1 MVAVV
6 KTPICPHRREAT
18 SLLAAVVAI
27 ALGELAAPSPAA
39 ANSRAVAT
47 TGHTAVADAASSCPA
62 PGSLFYNPF
71 TYRSAHHRPIG
82 SGAVYAGVGDPT
94 TQSWLRGRGSWRVN
108 SNNGWGRNVFS
119 TNNAP
124 IGLINWSG
132 EFGVTQPDGKIGGLG
147 LPVQLHLT
155 AGAANGRVSDSIVIL
170 VNGKAAHEF
179 YRWWNDTGTPTAAI
193 RRDWSLQGTGHGSSP
208 SQPAGVS
215 ASGIAGLF
223 GLLRGF
229 EINTPGQPIAHVLTS
244 AIPPTLLSA
253 SGQVLWPATGSDG
266 CTKQGCTSGTIPY
279 GALFAL
285 PPPERGGP
293 ELATLRLSEAG
304 LRLAVALRDYGTYVQ
319 DKGGNL
325 TLPADQQVTSTLIPT
340 LNRDLNIVQPYL
352 RMVKNNVR
360 DQDASGGGSP
370 RAPNCAFDAP

>member
-1 MVAVV
+1 M
-6 KTPICPHRREAT
+6 KTPICPHRGEAMP
-18 SLLAAVVAI
+18 LLAAVVAM
-27 ALGELAAPSPAA
+27 AMGELAAPSPAA
-39 ANSRAVAT
+39 ASSAVAT
-47 TGHTAVADAASSCPA
+47 TGHTAVAAAASSCPA
-62 PGSLFYNPF
+62 YGSLFYNPF
-71 TYRSAHHRPIG
+71 TYSSAHHRPIG
-82 SGAVYAGVGDPT
+82 SGAVYAGVGEPT

-124 IGLINWSG
+124 IGLIKWSG
-132 EFGVTQPDGKIGGLG
+132 EFGVVQPDGEIGGLG
-147 LPVQLHLT
+147 LPARLHLN
-155 AGAANGRVSDSIVIL
+155 ADAANGRVSDSIVIL
-170 VNGKAAHEF
+170 VNGKVAHEF

-193 RRDWSLQGTGHGSSP
+193 RRDWSTQGTGYGSSP
-208 SQPAGVS
+208 SQQPVGVS

-229 EINTPGQPIAHVLTS
+229 EINTPGQPITHVLTS
-244 AIPPTLLSA
+244 AVPPTLLSA
-253 SGQVLWPATGSDG
+253 SAQIVWPATHADG
-266 CTKQGCTSGTIPY
+266 CAKQGCTSGTIPY

-293 ELATLRLSEAG
+293 DLSTLGLSQAG
-304 LRLAVALRDYGTYVQ
+304 LRLAAALRDYGTYIQ

-325 TLPADQQVTSTLIPT
+325 TLPADQQVSPTLIPA